1 MAMGTKPFG
10 RRLKQLRKD
19 RGWTLYRATR
29 DLDRVTPQMLQ
40 NLEDGVSMP
49 WDVKARTM
57 FALVEQY
64 VGLKLG
70 DFRPPK

>member
-1 MAMGTKPFG
+1 MSNKPLG
-10 RRLKQLRKD
+10 RKLRLLRKR

-29 DLDRVTPQMLQ
+29 DLPKVTPQQLQ
-40 NLEDGVSMP
+40 NLETGVTQP

-64 VGLKLG
+64 TGLKLG
-70 DFRPPK
+70 DFRPPR